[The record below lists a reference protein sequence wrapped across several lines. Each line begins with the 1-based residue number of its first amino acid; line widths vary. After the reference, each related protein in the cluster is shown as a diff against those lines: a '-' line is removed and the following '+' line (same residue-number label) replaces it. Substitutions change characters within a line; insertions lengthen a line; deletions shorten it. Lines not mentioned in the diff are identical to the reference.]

1 MSRRWVRLMR
11 TFLVLAVILCG
22 YTAVFD
28 HAFES
33 WKMEFRQYA
42 LGHGIHAETVDLAMR
57 GVVPDQK
64 VLRLDV
70 HQPEFNKTVW
80 EYLDGAA
87 SAQRIQMGQRR
98 LHEYHTLLSRV
109 HAAYGVQPEYLLAI
123 WGLESDYGRFTGR
136 YSIVRSL
143 ATLAYAGNPERRDF
157 WRDQLMSALRIIQQG
172 DMSPMSLQGSWAGAI
187 GHTQFMPTTFEQY
200 AVDFD
205 GDGRR
210 DLVNSIPDALASTAN
225 YLANSGW
232 ERDKVWGVEV
242 RLPSTFNWDE
252 ADANFWLPTDVWM
265 QENGVRQVDGSMLTT
280 TDSAFVFLPAGYRG
294 PAFLAFRNFNVIL
307 KYNNAQTYALAVGYL
322 GDRIRGGKAIV
333 GEWPQDEQPLSFTQK
348 AELQELLTAAGYS
361 TDGVDGRIGPNTR
374 AALRRWQMDAGFPAD
389 GYATMEH
396 LEFLRREVGSRE
408 ETPAINGECSP
419 S

>member
-1 MSRRWVRLMR
+1 MSRRWVRPIR

-33 WKMEFRQYA
+33 WKMAFRQYA

-87 SAQRIQMGQRR
+87 SVQRVQMGQRR
-98 LHEYHTLLSRV
+98 LHEYRTLLDRV

-200 AVDFD
+200 AVDSD
-205 GDGRR
+205 GNGRR
-210 DLVNSIPDALASTAN
+210 DMVNNITDALASTAN

-252 ADANFWLPTDVWM
+252 ADANF
-265 QENGVRQVDGSMLTT
+265 
-280 TDSAFVFLPAGYRG
+280 
-294 PAFLAFRNFNVIL
+294 
-307 KYNNAQTYALAVGYL
+307 
-322 GDRIRGGKAIV
+322 
-333 GEWPQDEQPLSFTQK
+333 
-348 AELQELLTAAGYS
+348 
-361 TDGVDGRIGPNTR
+361 
-374 AALRRWQMDAGFPAD
+374 
-389 GYATMEH
+389 
-396 LEFLRREVGSRE
+396 
-408 ETPAINGECSP
+408 
-419 S
+419 